1 MQIRYFL
8 HTQPAELGAA
18 HGAGHVVAGTV
29 VHLDDKHAAARTH
42 LQLGPAAR
50 PAAAAAVAAEGEG
63 DAAGAD
69 GLPLGPRHVAGLVR
83 MPLCLA
89 VIAEAGITSLP
100 GVNIVNSE

>member
-1 MQIRYFL
+1 MQTRYFL

-50 PAAAAAVAAEGEG
+50 PAAAA
-63 DAAGAD
+63 
-69 GLPLGPRHVAGLVR
+69 VAGLVR

>member
-1 MQIRYFL
+1 MQTRYFL

-50 PAAAAAVAAEGEG
+50 PAAAAAVA
-63 DAAGAD
+63 
-69 GLPLGPRHVAGLVR
+69 GLVR